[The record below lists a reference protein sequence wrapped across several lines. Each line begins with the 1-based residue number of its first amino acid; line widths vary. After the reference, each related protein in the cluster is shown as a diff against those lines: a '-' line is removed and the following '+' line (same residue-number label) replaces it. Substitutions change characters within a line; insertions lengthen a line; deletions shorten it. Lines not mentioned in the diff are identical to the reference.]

1 MGLPACLPPALV
13 CWDMPTD
20 PLTTFLNF
28 GVISFMNIFLPILGY
43 LFGSLPFSIWITRL
57 VKNVDVR
64 DAGSG
69 HATTTNTIRQA
80 GFGWGA
86 LVLVLDIA
94 KGFIPT
100 YLAVELSGETWVVAL
115 TAAFAVVGHCWTIFA
130 GFRGGMGLATTGGAL
145 LAVNPLAFLI
155 SFATLLALVLVVRH
169 SARASVFA
177 GILIAPV
184 LWLFNIRDAAFWVA
198 LGAGVVIAIRFLV
211 DWNRKY
217 RELWLDREKPEKNS
231 G

>member
-1 MGLPACLPPALV
+1 MTILY
-13 CWDMPTD
+13 
-20 PLTTFLNF
+20 F
-28 GVISFMNIFLPILGY
+28 FLPVLGY
-43 LFGSLPFSIWITRL
+43 LCGSLPFSVWITRL

-100 YLAVELSGETWVVAL
+100 YLAVSRNDIPTYLIAL
-115 TAAFAVVGHCWTIFA
+115 TATFAVSGHCWPLFA
-130 GFRGGMGLATTGGAL
+130 QFRGGMGLATTGGAF
-145 LAVNPLAFLI
+145 LATNPLAFLV
-155 SFATLLALVLVVRH
+155 SLGLLILLVLVIRH
-169 SARASVFA
+169 SARASVFT

-184 LWLFNIRDAAFWVA
+184 MWLLNIRDVSFWVA
-198 LGAGVVIAIRFLV
+198 LGAGLVIAVRFLI

-217 RELWLDREKPEKNS
+217 RELWLDREKKS